1 MKVEI
6 MLVLGTLIKVVQKE
20 GCNYVTVLWP
30 PMSTKLYVDGGFN
43 GRVPSNTIV
52 AVDKI
57 VLPELFLPLSLIII
71 KQAVVIVIRNELGRS
86 LIKNLN

>member
-1 MKVEI
+1 M
-6 MLVLGTLIKVVQKE
+6 LGTLIKVVQKE

-52 AVDKI
+52 AIYFLEAVDKI